1 MPSQDELAT
10 RPEYF
15 LDELDLARRECRFLH
30 LDPQAYRSSAFLD
43 HRVKSV
49 PRDPVSAP
57 LEAMT
62 RLRQA
67 AEGSGA
73 KAPIHYIFHTAFC
86 CSTLIS
92 RSLDL
97 EGACT
102 GLREPSALMQ
112 VANAKRTAM
121 PGWPDA
127 LGTALFLLAKC
138 RGAGEAMVIKPTNAA
153 NNLAEEVLS
162 MPRTGGVLLLHS
174 SLKYF
179 LASILKKG
187 EPGRAFVRQL
197 FAILRMD
204 SERTRT
210 LDPEALSRLTDL
222 QIAAFTWYA
231 QMDNYLR
238 LLERYP
244 GRRIATLDCDAFLAR
259 PLETLVKLAAFFGIE
274 AGEERLAQVVAGPV
288 FAKSSKNAAD
298 DYDAA
303 VRETEYRLVV
313 EENREAVEAVM
324 DWSTRL
330 RPEGAITLPLPRA
343 L

>member
-1 MPSQDELAT
+1 MPSPEELAVG
-10 RPEYF
+10 PEY
-15 LDELDLARRECRFLH
+15 LLQELDLSRGECGFLRVE
-30 LDPQAYRSSAFLD
+30 PGAIRASAFLD
-43 HRVKSV
+43 HRLKSG
-49 PRDPVSAP
+49 PRDSIRAPV
-57 LEAMT
+57 EAMS

-67 AEGSGA
+67 AAASGDGL
-73 KAPIHYIFHTAFC
+73 PTNYIFHTAFC

-102 GLREPSALMQ
+102 GLREPGVLMQ
-112 VANAKRTAM
+112 MANAKRTAA
-121 PGWPDA
+121 PGWRDA
-127 LGTALFLLAKC
+127 LDTALFLLAKC
-138 RGAGEAMVIKPTNAA
+138 RGPGEAMLIKPTNAA
-153 NNLAEEVLS
+153 NNLAEEVLA

-187 EPGRAFVRQL
+187 EAGRAFVRQL
-197 FAILRMD
+197 FAIQRMD
-204 SERTRT
+204 SERTRA

-231 QMDNYLR
+231 QMDGYLR
-238 LLERYP
+238 LLERHP
-244 GRRIATLDCDAFLAR
+244 QRRIATLDCDVFLAG
-259 PLETLVKLAAFFGIE
+259 PLETLVKLAAFFGIP
-274 AGEERLAQVVAGPV
+274 ADRERLAQVVSGPV

-303 VRETEYRLVV
+303 VREAEFRAVV
-313 EENREAVEAVM
+313 EENQEALEAVM

-330 RPEGAITLPLPRA
+330 RPEGAIALPLPRA

>member
-1 MPSQDELAT
+1 MPSPEELAA
-10 RPEYF
+10 RPEF
-15 LDELDLARRECRFLH
+15 LLQELDLSRRECGFL
-30 LDPQAYRSSAFLD
+30 LVEPGAIRASAFLD
-43 HRVKSV
+43 HRLKSGA
-49 PRDPVSAP
+49 RDPIRAP
-57 LEAMT
+57 LEAMS

-67 AEGSGA
+67 ADASGA
-73 KAPIHYIFHTAFC
+73 EPPINYIFHTAFC

-102 GLREPSALMQ
+102 GLREPSVLMQ
-112 VANAKRTAM
+112 LANAKRNAA
-121 PGWPDA
+121 PGWRDA
-127 LGTALFLLAKC
+127 LDTTLSLLAKC
-138 RGAGEAMVIKPTNAA
+138 RGVGEAVLIKPTNAA
-153 NNLAEEVLS
+153 NNLIEEALA

-174 SLKYF
+174 NLRYF

-187 EPGRAFVRQL
+187 EAGRAFVRQL
-197 FAILRMD
+197 FAIQRMD
-204 SERTRT
+204 SERTRA

-222 QIAAFTWYA
+222 QIAAFAWYA

-238 LLERYP
+238 LLERHP
-244 GRRIATLDCDAFLAR
+244 RSRIATLDCDVFLAD

-274 AGEERLAQVVAGPV
+274 AGRERLAQVVSGPV

-303 VRETEYRLVV
+303 VREAEYREVL

-330 RPEGAITLPLPRA
+330 RPEGAITLPLPRG